1 MVTATTGVSLLLLTL
16 ALSGYHQQTFSG
28 VMVTAGPSTDMSDVS
43 IAAGAGPN
51 PAGTGSDS
59 EPRFR
64 PRDQFWPYADLEE
77 EPSDEELAK
86 LDPDLQA
93 ALLENPPDRPFS
105 CTIVFAP
112 FDGPDYTAALALAKS
127 SPDYL
132 ETGTSDRFRHRA
144 RFMTDHVLTL
154 RDLWRLV
161 GRFETSE
168 VLIDDRPLPFARE
181 LWLPLLWYLLPR

>member
-1 MVTATTGVSLLLLTL
+1 MVTAWL
-16 ALSGYHQQTFSG
+16 
-28 VMVTAGPSTDMSDVS
+28 STDMSDVS
-43 IAAGAGPN
+43 SPAGAGPH
-51 PAGTGSDS
+51 PPETQYDS

-64 PRDQFWPYADLEE
+64 PRDQFWPYADLDE

-93 ALLENPPDRPFS
+93 ALLENPPVRPFS

-112 FDGPDYTAALALAKS
+112 FDGPDYAAALALAKS
-127 SPDYL
+127 SPEYL
-132 ETGTSDRFRHRA
+132 ETGNSDRLRYRA
-144 RFMTDHVLTL
+144 RFTPDQVLAL
-154 RDLWRLV
+154 RDLWRVV

>member
-1 MVTATTGVSLLLLTL
+1 
-16 ALSGYHQQTFSG
+16 
-28 VMVTAGPSTDMSDVS
+28 MVTAGSFTDMADVS
-43 IAAGAGPN
+43 SREGAGSQAP
-51 PAGTGSDS
+51 GSQHDP

-105 CTIVFAP
+105 CTLVFAP
-112 FDGPDYTAALALAKS
+112 FEGPGYDAALALARS
-127 SPDYL
+127 SSGYL
-132 ETGTSDRFRHRA
+132 ETGRGEALRHRA
-144 RFMTDHVLTL
+144 RFTPDRVLAL
-154 RDLWRLV
+154 RNLWQLV
-161 GRFETSE
+161 GHIDTSE

-181 LWLPLLWYLLPR
+181 LWLPLLWHLLPR